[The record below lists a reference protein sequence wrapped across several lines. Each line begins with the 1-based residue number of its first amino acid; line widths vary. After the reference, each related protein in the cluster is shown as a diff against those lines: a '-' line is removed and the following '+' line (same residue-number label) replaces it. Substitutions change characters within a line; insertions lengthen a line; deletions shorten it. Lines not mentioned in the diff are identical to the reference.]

1 MRSLKIPAKGK
12 LALGN
17 PTAYDEVVAY
27 EYLFSHPRATLDSI
41 AHETVLSGRTPHE
54 ALVERFGFVAPD
66 GVETVRRWL
75 DGNVRGLELTIWGGR
90 EWPGRLMSSRRP
102 APVLYHLGN
111 AGLLASRNVAVIG
124 SRRATEKGRL
134 RAARIAR
141 ELTRA
146 GVSVTTGLAEGIDTA
161 ATEAAL
167 QCGGH
172 PMAVIGTPIDSCY
185 PKDNWHLQQN
195 VADLGL
201 VVSQVPLYRYSHEHF
216 EARRAYFPERNELMS
231 ALCDATVIVEAADR
245 SGILIQARFCLDQ
258 GRPLFIMRSAAENL
272 SVSWPAD
279 FLGKDGV
286 HILDSTEELLSI
298 VYGRH

>member
-1 MRSLKIPAKGK
+1 MG
-12 LALGN
+12 G

-27 EYLFSHPRATLDSI
+27 EYLFSHPRATRDSM

-66 GVETVRRWL
+66 GLEAVRRWL
-75 DGNVRGLELTIWGGR
+75 DGNVRGLELTIWGSR
-90 EWPGRLMSSRRP
+90 EWPERLMSSRRP
-102 APVLYHLGN
+102 TPILYHLGD

-124 SRRATEKGRL
+124 SRRATKKGRL

-167 QCGGH
+167 RCGGH
-172 PMAVIGTPIDSCY
+172 PIAVIGTPIDSYY
-185 PKDNWHLQQN
+185 PKGNWHLQQN

-201 VVSQVPLYRYSHEHF
+201 VVSQVPLYRYSREHF
-216 EARRAYFPERNELMS
+216 EARKSHFPERNELMS
-231 ALCDATVIVEAADR
+231 ALADATVIVEAADR
-245 SGILIQARFCLDQ
+245 SGTLIQARFCLDQ

-286 HILDSTEELLSI
+286 HILDSTEELLSV
-298 VYGRH
+298 VYGHPRPSAQPVP